1 MEEQNIVGIRTNEWK
16 NKAAE
21 DLTHVS
27 LLCDLFLP
35 TAQLCVKHHLQS
47 YNRLR
52 SRYVHN
58 SCLPLFIIIYVS
70 FGNA

>member
-1 MEEQNIVGIRTNEWK
+1 MEEQNIIGIKTNEWK

-35 TAQLCVKHHLQS
+35 AAQLCVKHHLTMAIS
-47 YNRLR
+47 D
-52 SRYVHN
+52 
-58 SCLPLFIIIYVS
+58 F
-70 FGNA
+70 